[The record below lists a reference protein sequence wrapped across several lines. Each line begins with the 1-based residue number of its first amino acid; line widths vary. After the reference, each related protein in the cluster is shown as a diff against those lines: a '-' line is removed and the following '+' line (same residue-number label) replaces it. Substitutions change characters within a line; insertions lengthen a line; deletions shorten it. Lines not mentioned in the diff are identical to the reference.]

1 MYINSIIIHS
11 RTIWLELDI
20 QLRANIV
27 EYIHDVE
34 YIHEFMSYLNFAGK
48 SIKRKNEEKGK
59 VFDKDENGKEN
70 GKEEIKK
77 IYEKV
82 GKKG

>member
-20 QLRANIV
+20 QLRANI
-27 EYIHDVE
+27 DVE

-59 VFDKDENGKEN
+59 VFDKDKNGKEN

>member
-20 QLRANIV
+20 QLRANI
-27 EYIHDVE
+27 DVE